1 MLGTF
6 VEEAL
11 VALFQGK
18 RKEGLDERDVQCH
31 RKPKF
36 SFC

>member
-18 RKEGLDERDVQCH
+18 RIGVLDKRDVQCH
-31 RKPKF
+31 RQSKF
-36 SFC
+36 SFW